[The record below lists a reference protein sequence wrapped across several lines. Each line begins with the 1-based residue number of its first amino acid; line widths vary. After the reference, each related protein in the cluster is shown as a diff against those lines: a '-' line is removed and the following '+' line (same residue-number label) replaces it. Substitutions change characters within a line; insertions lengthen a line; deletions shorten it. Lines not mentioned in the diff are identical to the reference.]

1 MADSNTPPEL
11 VEVDLPAGKVK
22 VDKATAEILIK
33 SRDTLKDDARKT
45 AEKLGAMEA
54 EKKAAADAAAE
65 AQRNAEIE
73 KAAKAGEIE
82 KIKALMGEREGKL
95 AAKMR
100 DRSLEAAIAKG
111 GKVIPEA
118 VADIAQQLRGSCR
131 FDLDTETLQAVGA
144 DGKPLTGSDGK
155 PLSVD
160 ALVESFVSAR
170 PWFKPA
176 TQTPGSGAAGSPATP
191 AGVETM
197 SEAEYNAAMLDPAR
211 AQVVSKRIV
220 ERKLVVK

>member
-1 MADSNTPPEL
+1 MADTPPPDL

-33 SRDTLKDDARKT
+33 SRDTLKEDSRKA
-45 AEKLGAMEA
+45 AERLGALEA
-54 EKKAAADAAAE
+54 EKKAAADAAEDA
-65 AQRNAEIE
+65 RRTAEIE
-73 KAAKAGEIE
+73 KAAKAGEIQ
-82 KIKALMGEREGKL
+82 KIKDLMGEREARL

-100 DRSLEAAIAKG
+100 DRSLESVIAKS

-118 VADIAQQLRGSCR
+118 VADIAQQLRASCR
-131 FDLDTETLQAVGA
+131 FDLESETLLAVGA

-155 PLSVD
+155 ALGVD
-160 ALVESFVSAR
+160 ALVADFVANR

-176 TQTPGSGAAGSPATP
+176 TQTPGSGAAGTP
-191 AGVETM
+191 TIPVGVETM

-211 AQVVSKRIV
+211 AQSVSKRIAD
-220 ERKLVVK
+220 RKLVVK